1 MTTDVLLFA
10 GAGAAVLFVIV
21 LLVEGIRRPGYDPSY
36 HTGSE
41 LELGPRGWIQRANF
55 LVMGVG
61 VFAFSVGVQRS
72 LGSTTGAVLLA
83 VFGFGMVVAGVF
95 PPDPVR
101 GYPPGAPI
109 DRKAQLTWQAQVHDV
124 AGPVS
129 FLALLVACAVL
140 ASQLE
145 GGWRLYTALTATGG
159 LVMTAWTIVAYRT
172 DAANLGV
179 VQRVLIL
186 VYWSWIVALGV
197 HLA

>member
-1 MTTDVLLFA
+1 M
-10 GAGAAVLFVIV
+10 
-21 LLVEGIRRPGYDPSY
+21 
-36 HTGSE
+36 
-41 LELGPRGWIQRANF
+41 
-55 LVMGVG
+55 
-61 VFAFSVGVQRS
+61 
-72 LGSTTGAVLLA
+72 
-83 VFGFGMVVAGVF
+83 
-95 PPDPVR
+95 
-101 GYPPGAPI
+101 
-109 DRKAQLTWQAQVHDV
+109 

-129 FLALLVACAVL
+129 FLALLVTCAVL